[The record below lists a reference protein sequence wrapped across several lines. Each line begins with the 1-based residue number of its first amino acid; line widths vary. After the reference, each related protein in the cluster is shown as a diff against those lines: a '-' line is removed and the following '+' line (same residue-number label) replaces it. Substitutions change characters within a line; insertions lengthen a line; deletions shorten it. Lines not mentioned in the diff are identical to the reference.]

1 MKEQR
6 EREIEDLSRSTE
18 MEFTQVD
25 NQRMEIKALE
35 VEKAKMI
42 EENIH
47 LLQENQRMGSEL
59 AEI

>member
-25 NQRMEIKALE
+25 NQRIEIKTLE
-35 VEKAKMI
+35 AEKAKMI

-47 LLQENQRMGSEL
+47 LL
-59 AEI
+59 